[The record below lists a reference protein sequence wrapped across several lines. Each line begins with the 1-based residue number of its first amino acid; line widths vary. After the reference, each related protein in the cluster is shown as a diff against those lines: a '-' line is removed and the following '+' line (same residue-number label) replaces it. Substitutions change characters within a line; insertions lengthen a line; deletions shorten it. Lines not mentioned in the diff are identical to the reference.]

1 MKSDLKVIVER
12 EVRQVEQARNARVAF
27 ESTYDVLARVS
38 PELQKPEHLWPYI
51 AVWDY
56 AVKRPRGAPG
66 IKVCFHAPPQHG
78 KSLTGYH
85 GLLFAVLWDIQ
96 NGLTP
101 RHHAYSTYN
110 ADKAKESQKVFVQLA
125 KQAGLNPKPSGPHVH
140 LEGGSVIHFMG
151 AVAGTLTGHKVDG
164 IHLID
169 DPIKDRKEANSAQ
182 LREDRWS
189 WFVDIAGTRQ
199 HPGSSTIVMHTRW
212 HYDDL
217 AGRIIRQRKWP
228 YLRLAAE
235 CDSEDDPLHRVLGE
249 PLWPAGGR
257 TNAWLQ
263 EFKLSPLTWAS
274 MYQGHPRPVGDT
286 LFQEPIYYDALPT
299 KGYRRGYGA
308 DLAYTTNTRSD
319 WSVLLGAREYGS
331 EIFLTSLLR
340 KQMQADRFTKQM
352 KARIEHEPGPAM
364 WFGNTVERGV
374 HALIREKIPSFRF
387 ALASVDKY
395 TRALPTAEK
404 LWNPRRILVPQLPDT
419 DPQASIWADFV
430 HEVIMFTG
438 QDDPQDDQVDA
449 LAALGHLFL
458 RGSTSSDY
466 AAVSAALKAGM
477 RKHQRHV
484 S

>member
-12 EVRQVEQARNARVAF
+12 ELREVEQARNARETF
-27 ESTYDVLARVS
+27 ESVFDVIARAS
-38 PELQKPEHLWPYI
+38 PELMKPTHLWPYV
-51 AVWDY
+51 AVWDH
-56 AVKRPRGAPG
+56 AVKTPKGAPG

-85 GLLFAVLWDIQ
+85 GLLFAVLWDAQ
-96 NGLTP
+96 QKRTP

-110 ADKAKESQKVFVQLA
+110 ADKAKESMKVVVELA
-125 KQAGLNPKPSGPHVH
+125 RRLGLNPKTSGPHLH
-140 LEGGSVIHFMG
+140 LEGGAVIHFMG

-189 WFVDIAGTRQ
+189 WFVDVAGTRQ
-199 HPGSSTIVMHTRW
+199 HPGSSIIIMHTRW

-217 AGRIIRQRKWP
+217 AGRVIRLRKWP

-235 CDSEDDPLHRVLGE
+235 CDSTDDPLHRELGD

-257 TNAWLQ
+257 SNDWLK

-286 LFQEPIYYDALPT
+286 LFQEPVYYDALP
-299 KGYRRGYGA
+299 KGGYRRGYGA
-308 DLAYTTNTRSD
+308 DLAYTASTRSD
-319 WSVLLGAREYGS
+319 WSVLLGAQEYKN
-331 EIFLTSLLR
+331 EIYLTSLLR
-340 KQMQADRFTKQM
+340 QQTQADAFTKRM
-352 KARIEHEPGPAM
+352 KARIDTLPGPAM

-419 DPQASIWADFV
+419 DTMSGVWAEFV

-458 RGSTSSDY
+458 RGSTNSDY
-466 AAVSAALKAGM
+466 GSISAALKAGM
-477 RKHQRHV
+477 RPHIRNV
-484 S
+484 L